1 MSFREV
7 SGIIAVVGRDCKQCR
22 ISIWSTTVGFAKITA
37 TSNNGWWLVESN
49 GNMSPGAPAVEIR
62 GLGKTFPAP
71 NSLPWAVRPG
81 KVALHSLDLTIPAG
95 QALAILGPNGAGKST
110 LLRILATLLQ
120 PTQGE
125 GWVTGVALAAGA
137 QVRRHIGWATGDDR
151 TFYWPLSGTANL
163 EFFAALQG
171 LHGAAAQARI
181 AQVLDAVGLAA
192 VAGTAYR
199 AYSSGMRQRLAIARA
214 LLHQPAVLLLD
225 EPTRSLDPAAAEG
238 VRRLLR
244 ACCEHGQTL
253 VWVTHNPAE
262 AAAYCE
268 RVIWLRGGRLVADR
282 PAADPAAIAMPWQA
296 EV

>member
-1 MSFREV
+1 
-7 SGIIAVVGRDCKQCR
+7 
-22 ISIWSTTVGFAKITA
+22 
-37 TSNNGWWLVESN
+37 VESD
-49 GNMSPGAPAVEIR
+49 GNIKPDGPPPAVEIQ

-71 NSLPWAVRPG
+71 GGLPWAARPG
-81 KVALHSLDLTIPAG
+81 KIALQPLDLTIPAG

-120 PTQGE
+120 PTRGQA
-125 GWVTGVALAAGA
+125 WVTGLALAAGA
-137 QVRRHIGWATGDDR
+137 PVRRQIGWATGDDR
-151 TFYWPLSGTANL
+151 AFYWPLSGAANL

-225 EPTRSLDPAAAEG
+225 EPTRSLDPEAAEG

-244 ACCEHGQTL
+244 ACCESGQTL
-253 VWVTHNPAE
+253 IWVTHNPAE

-268 RVIWLRGGRLVADR
+268 RVIWLRAGRLVADR
-282 PAADPAAIAMPWQA
+282 PAADPAAIAIPWQA
-296 EV
+296 EA

>member
-1 MSFREV
+1 M
-7 SGIIAVVGRDCKQCR
+7 ANMKQ
-22 ISIWSTTVGFAKITA
+22 GGA
-37 TSNNGWWLVESN
+37 
-49 GNMSPGAPAVEIR
+49 APAVEIQQ
-62 GLGKTFPAP
+62 LNKTFLAP
-71 NSLPWAVRPG
+71 GGWPWTARAG

-120 PTQGE
+120 PTLGQV
-125 GWVTGVALAAGA
+125 WVTGATLAAGA
-137 QVRRHIGWATGDDR
+137 QVRRQVGWATGDDR
-151 TFYWPLSGTANL
+151 AFYWPLSGAANL

-171 LHGAAAQARI
+171 LHGAVAHARI
-181 AQVLDAVGLAA
+181 AQVLAAVGLTT

-225 EPTRSLDPAAAEG
+225 EPTRSLDPEAAES

-244 ACCEHGQTL
+244 ACHEGGQTL

-262 AAAYCE
+262 AAAYCD

-282 PAADPAAIAMPWQA
+282 PAGDPAAITIPWQA
-296 EV
+296 AP